1 MNENK
6 TKMLKVEDVRSFGF
20 MTFVRTKKDGTT
32 FYSFATTA
40 DMVDPLPEKVA
51 KRIEESGQKWLD
63 VYFVKKNRE
72 EMIKALGTI
81 ENKKMYI
88 APYPTKVWF
97 TKNEKGYYGFVVEVR
112 LETTFHYS
120 KEAREKDA
128 AKQDL
133 DDLPF

>member
-6 TKMLKVEDVRSFGF
+6 KMMKIEGVRSFGF

-40 DMVDPLPEKVA
+40 DMVQPLPEKVA

-63 VYFVKKNRE
+63 VWFVKKNRE
-72 EMIKALGTI
+72 EMVKALGTI
-81 ENKKMYI
+81 ENKKQYI
-88 APYPTKVWF
+88 APYPKKVWF
-97 TKNEKGYYGFVVEVR
+97 TKNEKGYYGFVVEAEP
-112 LETTFHYS
+112 LTTFRYK
-120 KEAREKDA
+120 KETKKDEP
-128 AKQDL
+128 KQDL

>member
-6 TKMLKVEDVRSFGF
+6 KMMKIDGVRSFGF

-32 FYSFATTA
+32 FYSFATTS
-40 DMVDPLPEKVA
+40 DMVDPLPEKAA

-81 ENKKMYI
+81 ENKKTYI
-88 APYPTKVWF
+88 APFPAKVWF
-97 TKNEKGYYGFVVEVR
+97 TKNDKGYYGFIVEA
-112 LETTFHYS
+112 EPSTTFRYK
-120 KEAREKDA
+120 KEAKKKDET
-128 AKQDL
+128 KDS

>member
-6 TKMLKVEDVRSFGF
+6 KMMKIDRVRSFGF

-63 VYFVKKNRE
+63 VWFVKKNRG

-81 ENKKMYI
+81 ENKKPYI
-88 APYPTKVWF
+88 APFPAKVWI
-97 TKNEKGYYGFVVEVR
+97 TKNDKGYLGFIIECAPESIHPYVQ
-112 LETTFHYS
+112 
-120 KEAREKDA
+120 EAQKDV
-128 AKQDL
+128 KGDRSR
-133 DDLPF
+133 

>member
-6 TKMLKVEDVRSFGF
+6 KMLKIDGVRSFGF

-32 FYSFATTA
+32 FYSFATTS
-40 DMVDPLPEKVA
+40 DMVEPLPEKVA

-81 ENKKMYI
+81 ENKKTYI
-88 APYPTKVWF
+88 APFPTKVWF
-97 TKNEKGYYGFVVEVR
+97 TKNEKGYYGFIVEA
-112 LETTFHYS
+112 EPSTTFRYK
-120 KEAREKDA
+120 KEAKKDEP
-128 AKQDL
+128 KQDL

>member
-6 TKMLKVEDVRSFGF
+6 KMFKVEGVRSFGF

-40 DMVDPLPEKVA
+40 DMVQPLPEKVA

-81 ENKKMYI
+81 ESKNTYI
-88 APYPTKVWF
+88 TPFPTRVWF
-97 TKNEKGYYGFVVEVR
+97 TKNEKGYYGFVVEAEP
-112 LETTFHYS
+112 LKTFRYK
-120 KEAREKDA
+120 KEAKKDA
-128 AKQDL
+128 KESDL
-133 DDLPF
+133 VGLPF

>member
-6 TKMLKVEDVRSFGF
+6 KMMKIDDVRSFGF

-40 DMVDPLPEKVA
+40 DMVQPLPEKVS

-63 VYFVKKNRE
+63 VYFVKKNRN

-88 APYPTKVWF
+88 APFPTKVWF
-97 TKNEKGYYGFVVEVR
+97 TKNDKGYYGFIVEAKP
-112 LETTFHYS
+112 ETTFHYS
-120 KEAREKDA
+120 KEAQEKHEPKDP
-128 AKQDL
+128 

>member
-6 TKMLKVEDVRSFGF
+6 KTLKIDGVRSFGF

-32 FYSFATTA
+32 FYSFATTS
-40 DMVDPLPEKVA
+40 DMVEPLPEKVA

-81 ENKKMYI
+81 ENKKTFI
-88 APYPTKVWF
+88 APFPTRVWF
-97 TKNEKGYYGFVVEVR
+97 TKNEKGYYGFVVEADPSTIFR
-112 LETTFHYS
+112 YK
-120 KEAREKDA
+120 KEAKKDA
-128 AKQDL
+128 PKSDI
-133 DDLPF
+133 DELPF

>member
-1 MNENK
+1 MTENK
-6 TKMLKVEDVRSFGF
+6 KMMKIEDVRSFGF

-40 DMVDPLPEKVA
+40 DMVQPLPDKVA
-51 KRIEESGQKWLD
+51 KCIENSGQKWLD
-63 VYFVKKNRE
+63 VYFVKKNRD

-88 APYPTKVWF
+88 APFPTKVWF
-97 TKNEKGYYGFVVEVR
+97 TKNEKGYYGFVVEAKP
-112 LETTFHYS
+112 ETTFPYK
-120 KEAREKDA
+120 KEAKNVDA
-128 AKQDL
+128 KTDI

>member
-6 TKMLKVEDVRSFGF
+6 KMMKIEGVRSFGF
-20 MTFVRTKKDGTT
+20 MTFVRTKKDGAT

-40 DMVDPLPEKVA
+40 DMVEPLPEKVA

-63 VYFVKKNRE
+63 VYFVKKNCE

-81 ENKKMYI
+81 ENKKTYI
-88 APYPTKVWF
+88 APFPTKVWI
-97 TKNEKGYYGFVVEVR
+97 TKNDKGYYGFIVEADPS
-112 LETTFHYS
+112 TTFSH
-120 KEAREKDA
+120 KNEAKKDA
-128 AKQDL
+128 PKSDL

>member
-6 TKMLKVEDVRSFGF
+6 KMLKINGVSSFGF
-20 MTFVRTKKDGTT
+20 MTFVRTKKDGSS
-32 FYSFATTA
+32 FQSFATTV
-40 DMVDPLPEKVA
+40 DMVEPLPEKVA

-88 APYPTKVWF
+88 APFPTKVWF
-97 TKNEKGYYGFVVEVR
+97 TKNEKGYYGFVVEAVP
-112 LETTFHYS
+112 ETTFRYK
-120 KEAREKDA
+120 KEAKKDD
-128 AKQDL
+128 AKVDS

>member
-6 TKMLKVEDVRSFGF
+6 KTFKVEGVRSFGF

-40 DMVDPLPEKVA
+40 DMVEPLPEKVA

-72 EMIKALGTI
+72 EMIKAL
-81 ENKKMYI
+81 
-88 APYPTKVWF
+88 
-97 TKNEKGYYGFVVEVR
+97 
-112 LETTFHYS
+112 
-120 KEAREKDA
+120 
-128 AKQDL
+128 
-133 DDLPF
+133 

>member
-6 TKMLKVEDVRSFGF
+6 KMLKIAGVRSFGF

-32 FYSFATTA
+32 FYSLSTTT
-40 DMVDPLPEKVA
+40 DMVEPLPEKVA

-63 VYFVKKNRE
+63 VYFVKKNRD

-81 ENKKMYI
+81 ENKKSYI
-88 APYPTKVWF
+88 APFPSRVWF
-97 TKNEKGYYGFVVEVR
+97 TKNEKGYYGFVVEA
-112 LETTFHYS
+112 EPSTTFRYK
-120 KEAREKDA
+120 KEAKKDD
-128 AKQDL
+128 AKVDT

>member
-1 MNENK
+1 MENK
-6 TKMLKVEDVRSFGF
+6 KMMKIDGVRSFGF

-40 DMVDPLPEKVA
+40 DIVDTLPEKVA

-63 VYFVKKNRE
+63 VWFVKKNRD

-81 ENKKMYI
+81 DNKKTYI

-97 TKNEKGYYGFVVEVR
+97 TKNEKGYYGFVIEA
-112 LETTFHYS
+112 EPSTTFHYK
-120 KEAREKDA
+120 KEYKKDD
-128 AKQDL
+128 AKVDT

>member
-1 MNENK
+1 MENK
-6 TKMLKVEDVRSFGF
+6 KMMKIDGVRSFGF

-32 FYSFATTA
+32 FYSFATTV
-40 DMVDPLPEKVA
+40 DMVQPLPEKVA

-81 ENKKMYI
+81 ENKKTYI
-88 APYPTKVWF
+88 APFPANVWF
-97 TKNEKGYYGFVVEVR
+97 AKNDKGYYGFIVEA
-112 LETTFHYS
+112 EPSTTFRYK
-120 KEAREKDA
+120 KEAKKDA
-128 AKQDL
+128 PKTDL

>member
-6 TKMLKVEDVRSFGF
+6 KMMKIDGVRSFGF

-40 DMVDPLPEKVA
+40 DMVEPLPEKVA

-81 ENKKMYI
+81 ENKKTYI
-88 APYPTKVWF
+88 APFPTKVWI
-97 TKNEKGYYGFVVEVR
+97 TKNDKGYYGFIVEA
-112 LETTFHYS
+112 EPSTTFRYK
-120 KEAREKDA
+120 KEAKKDEP
-128 AKQDL
+128 KNDL